1 MISGAAVQ
9 ASREYIIRQEDFKM
23 KIALI
28 NENSQAAKNAV
39 IEKALKKVVEPMGHT
54 VVNYG
59 MYTAEDAAQLTYVQI
74 GIIAA
79 VLLNSGAVDYVIT
92 GCGTGEGAML
102 ACNSFPGVICG
113 HVATPLD
120 AYTFAQINDGNAIS
134 LPFALG
140 FGWGGDLNLEYIFE
154 KLFCEESGQGYP
166 RERAVPEQRNKRIL
180 DEVKTKTY
188 RSLTDILPEL
198 DPELVKGAF
207 AGEKFAELF
216 FADCKDEAIAECV
229 KKLM

>member
-1 MISGAAVQ
+1 
-9 ASREYIIRQEDFKM
+9 M

-28 NENSQAAKNAV
+28 NENSQAGKNAA
-39 IEKALKKVVEPMGHT
+39 IENALKKVVEPMGHT

-59 MYTAEDAAQLTYVQI
+59 MYTADDACQLTYVQV
-74 GIIAA
+74 GILAA
-79 VLLNSGAVDYVIT
+79 VLLNSGAADYVIT

-113 HVATPLD
+113 HVEDPLD

-134 LPFALG
+134 IPFAKG

-166 RERAVPEQRNKRIL
+166 KERAVPEKRNKKIL
-180 DEVKTKTY
+180 DQVKTITY
-188 RSLTDILPEL
+188 RKLPEILKEL
-198 DPELVKGAF
+198 DLELVKGALS
-207 AGEKFAELF
+207 GEHFQELF
-216 FADCKDEAIAECV
+216 FADCKCKELAACV
-229 KKLM
+229 KELLK

>member
-1 MISGAAVQ
+1 
-9 ASREYIIRQEDFKM
+9 M

-39 IEKALKKVVEPMGHT
+39 IEKALRKVAEEKGYE

-59 MYTAEDAAQLTYVQI
+59 MYAADDEAQLTYVQN
-74 GIIAA
+74 GILAA
-79 VLLNSGAVDYVIT
+79 VLLNSGAADFVVT

-102 ACNSFPGVICG
+102 ALNSFPGVICG

-134 LPFALG
+134 IPFALG

-154 KLFCEESGQGYP
+154 KLFSEPFGGGYP
-166 RERAVPEQRNKRIL
+166 KERAVPEQRNKRIL
-180 DEVKTKTY
+180 DDVRAAAFKDLPTIL
-188 RSLTDILPEL
+188 RSIDR
-198 DPELVKGAF
+198 DLVKGAL
-207 AGEKFAELF
+207 AGKHFDEYF
-216 FADCKDEAIAECV
+216 FADCKDETLAALV
-229 KKLM
+229 KELKA

>member
-1 MISGAAVQ
+1 
-9 ASREYIIRQEDFKM
+9 M

-39 IEKALKKVVEPMGHT
+39 IEKALRNVVEPMGHE

-59 MYTAEDAAQLTYVQI
+59 MYTAEDANQLTYVQV
-74 GIIAA
+74 GILTAI
-79 VLLNSGAVDYVIT
+79 LLNSGAADYVIT

-102 ACNSFPGVICG
+102 AANSFPGVICG
-113 HVATPLD
+113 HVEDPLD

-134 LPFALG
+134 IPFAKG

-166 RERAVPEQRNKRIL
+166 RERAVPEKRNKKIL
-180 DEVKTKTY
+180 DEVKLVTY
-188 RSLTDILPEL
+188 RKLTDILPEL
-198 DPELVKGAF
+198 DRELVKGALS
-207 AGEKFAELF
+207 GEKFAELF
-216 FADCKDEAIAECV
+216 FASCKDEEIADCV
-229 KKLM
+229 KALLN